1 MSYLILP
8 ELTTSYPVSPLST
21 PSYVVSYCHPM
32 WLWLALVGWGET
44 GGGGWM
50 ARGSRAGRGR
60 LAGGWQEA
68 TAEDVVGGRTG

>member
-21 PSYVVSYCHPM
+21 PSYVVSYGPPM

-44 GGGGWM
+44 GGGGDGIGE
-50 ARGSRAGRGR
+50 RR
-60 LAGGWQEA
+60 Q
-68 TAEDVVGGRTG
+68 V